1 MASMY
6 LREFGFTFFLRVQSK
21 WVRDGKDCVLQDFFK
36 AQRLDQEQIGE
47 LLTYIDEFTL
57 ETQKEII
64 EVIPAKLLA
73 LAFENFRKT
82 PAFSDFNE
90 QRFEQMVEELSPLI
104 DRGALDIKLP
114 VEEPAEEENEEIPY
128 LAA

>member
-36 AQRLDQEQIGE
+36 AQRLDHGQIDE
-47 LLTYIDEFTL
+47 LLTYIDKSTL

-73 LAFENFRKT
+73 LAFEDFRKT
-82 PAFSDFNE
+82 PECKEYNE
-90 QRFEQMVEELSPLI
+90 TRFEQMVEEFSALI
-104 DRGALDIKLP
+104 DKGALDIKEP
-114 VEEPAEEENEEIPY
+114 VEEPIEEVPY
-128 LAA
+128 LVA

>member
-21 WVRDGKDCVLQDFFK
+21 WARDGKDCVLQDFFK
-36 AQRLDQEQIGE
+36 AQRLDQDQIDE
-47 LLTYIDEFTL
+47 LLTYIDESTL

-73 LAFENFRKT
+73 LAFEDFRKT
-82 PAFSDFNE
+82 PECEEYNE
-90 QRFEQMVEELSPLI
+90 TRFEQMVEELSALI
-104 DRGALDIKLP
+104 DKGALDIK
-114 VEEPAEEENEEIPY
+114 EPTEEEIEEAPH
-128 LAA
+128 LVA